1 MLIYNEKGEPVDT
14 SKLETYEQF
23 LATKYV
29 RADDT
34 VLELGARYGSVSVCI
49 NNKLNNRKAH
59 IAIEPDSRVW
69 EALTFNR
76 TINKC
81 EFEIVKG
88 FVSTSKLDLVNLD
101 CYFGGYG
108 ATAVRADN
116 TKIPSYT
123 LQEIKIKFG
132 IPRFTCLVADCEG
145 FLEQF
150 FDENPELYAELE
162 TVIFEA
168 DYAEKCDYK
177 NIENNLLKCGFNPI
191 EQGFQ
196 NVWKK

>member
-1 MLIYNEKGEPVDT
+1 MLIYNEKGEKVDT
-14 SKLETYEQF
+14 EKLEAYEQF
-23 LATKYV
+23 LAKKYV

-49 NNKLNNRKAH
+49 NHKLNNRKAH
-59 IAIEPDSRVW
+59 IAVEPDSRTW

-76 TINKC
+76 SIHKC
-81 EFEIVKG
+81 EFEIVRG
-88 FVSTSKLDLVNLD
+88 FISNTKLDLVNLD

-108 ATAVRADN
+108 ATAIRAEN
-116 TKIPSYT
+116 TKIPNYT
-123 LQEIKIKFG
+123 LQEIKLKHG

-150 FDENPELYAELE
+150 FDENPELYAELH

-168 DYAEKCDYK
+168 DYSEKCDYRK
-177 NIENNLLKCGFNPI
+177 ITNNLLRCGFNPI
-191 EQGFQ
+191 EEGFQ
-196 NVWKK
+196 NVWRK

>member
-1 MLIYNEKGEPVDT
+1 MLIYNEKGEAVDT

-59 IAIEPDSRVW
+59 IAVEPDSRVW

-76 TINKC
+76 VINKC
-81 EFEIVKG
+81 EFEIIKG

-108 ATAVRADN
+108 ATAVREDN
-116 TKIPSYT
+116 TKIPNYS
-123 LQEIKIKFG
+123 LQEIKMKYG
-132 IPRFTCLVADCEG
+132 IPRFSCLVADCEG

-168 DYAEKCDYK
+168 DYSDKCDYRK
-177 NIENNLLKCGFNPI
+177 IENNLLKCGFNPI

>member
-1 MLIYNEKGEPVDT
+1 MLIYNEKGEAVDT
-14 SKLETYEQF
+14 SKLEAYEQF
-23 LATKYV
+23 LAKKYV

-59 IAIEPDSRVW
+59 IAVEPDSRVW

-76 TINKC
+76 VINKC

-88 FVSTSKLDLVNLD
+88 FVSASKLDLVNLD

-108 ATAVRADN
+108 ATAVKAEN
-116 TKIPSYT
+116 TKIPNYT
-123 LQEIKIKFG
+123 LQEIKMKYG
-132 IPRFTCLVADCEG
+132 IHRFTCLVADCEG

-168 DYAEKCDYK
+168 DYSEKCDYRK
-177 NIENNLLKCGFNPI
+177 IENNLLKCGFNAI

-196 NVWKK
+196 NVWRK